1 MEQIQQFN
9 NNQLQDKLVRPS
21 EINLPVGIKTVE
33 PNLKDFSILNKE
45 MVAKQV
51 MTSGLIDFVQSEDTL
66 CIVND
71 GHRATPSQ
79 LILEQLA
86 KIENHKITTII
97 IATGTHG
104 PPTQKEIDQIIGG
117 YDKLLK
123 AKVIVHDS
131 MRQDLVMI
139 GTTSKGT
146 EVWINPI
153 VKSFKRILCIN
164 SVEPHYFAGFTG
176 GIKSLV
182 PGLAAKGTV
191 EKNHSW
197 ALDEKSEPLNIE
209 TNPLP
214 LDLWETRDMIKAEVY
229 GIQMVSVGKDIYGI
243 HTDELRTAFMA
254 AVEQS
259 RKILSVKLD
268 RLYDVIVSIVYPP
281 LDRSLYQAQKGIE
294 NTRQVLKPGGEMIL
308 LAECHEGIGNTAFYD
323 TIIKYNHPREVMDAL
338 NRENYHFGDHKAY
351 KFASLT
357 NESNLTL
364 IGQLDESQTSKFFAK
379 HMELNQLEN
388 YLREMRKL
396 DKEIL
401 VVLDSGTLV
410 VTR

>member
-1 MEQIQQFN
+1 M
-9 NNQLQDKLVRPS
+9 KPS
-21 EINLPVGIKTVE
+21 EINLPVGIKIVE

-45 MVAKQV
+45 LIAKQV
-51 MTSGLIDFVQSEDTL
+51 MTPGLIDFVQSDDTL

-97 IATGTHG
+97 IATGTHS
-104 PPTQKEIDQIIGG
+104 PPTQMEIDQIVGR
-117 YDKLLK
+117 YDKKLNAKLL
-123 AKVIVHDS
+123 VHDS
-131 MRQDLVMI
+131 LSPDLVMI
-139 GTTSKGT
+139 GTTSQGT
-146 EVWINPI
+146 EVRINPI
-153 VKSFKRILCIN
+153 VKSFTRILCIN

-182 PGLAAKGTV
+182 PGLAAKTTV

-197 ALDEKSEPLNIE
+197 ALDENSEPLNIE
-209 TNPLP
+209 SNPLP
-214 LDLWETRDMIKAEVY
+214 LDLWETRGMIKAEVY
-229 GIQMVSVGKDIYGI
+229 GIQMVSVGKDIYGV

-268 RLYDVIVSIVYPP
+268 KLYDVIVSIVYPP

-308 LAECHEGIGNTAFYD
+308 LAECHEGIGNTAFYE
-323 TIIKYNHPREVMDAL
+323 TIIKYKHPSDVMNAL
-338 NRENYHFGDHKAY
+338 NRKNYHFGDHKAY

-357 NESNLTL
+357 NESKLTL
-364 IGQLDESQTSKFFAK
+364 VGQLDENQTRKFFARY
-379 HMELNQLEN
+379 MELTQLEY
-388 YLREMRKL
+388 YLRDMRKQEK
-396 DKEIL
+396 DIL